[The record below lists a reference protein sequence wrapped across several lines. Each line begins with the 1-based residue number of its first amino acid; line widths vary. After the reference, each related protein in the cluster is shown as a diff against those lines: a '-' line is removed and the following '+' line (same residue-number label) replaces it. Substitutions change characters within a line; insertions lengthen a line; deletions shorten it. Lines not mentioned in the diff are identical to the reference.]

1 MNKAVLSA
9 LYLGLLLMAQGS
21 QPLRAQEAAAGLDL
35 RASLTGQTV
44 ASNELN
50 ALPRSGSPMIAGF
63 HSILYPTLK
72 FNDNWFVTGAVQLV
86 TRPYYFEQFSASGS
100 GANGNL
106 LQATLDYSHFSQKV
120 SILVRAGQMS
130 TAFGAFMLH
139 YDDAENPLV
148 DLPSGYG
155 YYDSPVSVLGIAGV
169 QIDATV
175 GRWDGRLQFANSS
188 PASPLSIF
196 ARGQYGNWAG
206 GTGFTIRQGF
216 RVGMSG
222 FRGPYLDHEYPL
234 FVPGEATPDTLTAH
248 ALGVDANWAH
258 GHTSA
263 QIELDKFVLP
273 STLIPRFR
281 ESTSYGEVKQVLS
294 PRWFAAV
301 RYGFT
306 TTSATSRTQTV
317 ETGAGFRPDRFQL
330 IKIAYEIKHYST
342 STDPDDKTLAIQLV
356 TTLHKSFG
364 HE

>member
-1 MNKAVLSA
+1 MKKAVLSA
-9 LYLGLLLMAQGS
+9 LYLGLLSITQGS
-21 QPLRAQEAAAGLDL
+21 KTLPAQEATSGVDL
-35 RASLTGQTV
+35 RATVTGQTV
-44 ASNELN
+44 ASNELS
-50 ALPRSGSPMIAGF
+50 AEPRSGSPMIAGF

-72 FNDNWFVTGAVQLV
+72 LNDNWFLTGAVQLV
-86 TRPYYFEQFSASGS
+86 TRPYYFEQFSTPGS

-106 LQATLDYSHFSQKV
+106 LQATLNYSRISPKA

-139 YDDAENPLV
+139 YDDADNPLV

-155 YYDSPVSVLGIAGV
+155 YYYSPVSVLGMAGA
-169 QIDATV
+169 QIDATG
-175 GRWDGRLQFANSS
+175 GRWDGRVQFANSS
-188 PASPLSIF
+188 PAAPLSVF

-206 GTGFTIRQGF
+206 GAGFTIRQGF
-216 RVGMSG
+216 RVGVSG
-222 FRGPYLDHEYPL
+222 YRGPYLDRKYSNFL
-234 FVPGEATPDTLTAH
+234 PGQANLNTLTAQ
-248 ALGVDANWAH
+248 ALGVDLNWAH

-273 STLIPRFR
+273 STQIPRLR
-281 ESTSYGEVKQVLS
+281 ESTGYGEVKQVLS

-306 TTSATSRTQTV
+306 TTTATSRSQTV
-317 ETGAGFRPDRFQL
+317 EAGAGFRPDRFQL

-342 STDPDDKTLAIQLV
+342 STDPDDKTLAIQFV